1 MKVIYY
7 CYGSAHTSVLAAA
20 LHVGLLPLQEK
31 ADSETIKNLP
41 HYDQIESDQIGLP
54 IFYGQDESKNQVYIL
69 GLGGQRK
76 LMKQILYNYFQV
88 CEINTTDIIL
98 VSALVHA
105 NFWTKIGGF
114 LSRRCGIVTLGRP
127 LTIYSL
133 LQQYDCYVDLV
144 LNVKERLRQIAEA
157 D

>member
-20 LHVGLLPLQEK
+20 LHVGLLPLQKK

-41 HYDQIESDQIGLP
+41 YYDQVESDQIGSP
-54 IFYGQDESKNQVYIL
+54 ILYGEDDLKNQVYIL
-69 GLGGQRK
+69 GLGGERK
-76 LMKQILYNYFQV
+76 LMKQILYNYLELCGV
-88 CEINTTDIIL
+88 NTNDIMLIG
-98 VSALVHA
+98 ALTHA
-105 NFWTKIGGF
+105 NLWTKVGGF
-114 LSRRCGIVTLGRP
+114 LSRRCGIITLGRP

-133 LQQYDCYVDLV
+133 LKEYDCYVDLV
-144 LNVKERLRQIAEA
+144 LNVKQRLKQIAKA

>member
-31 ADSETIKNLP
+31 ADSEAIKNLP
-41 HYDQIESDQIGLP
+41 HYDQIESEQIGSP
-54 IFYGQDESKNQVYIL
+54 IFYGEDELKNQVYIL
-69 GLGGQRK
+69 GLGGQRE
-76 LMKQILYNYFQV
+76 LMKQILYNYLEL
-88 CEINTTDIIL
+88 CGINTADIML

-114 LSRRCGIVTLGRP
+114 LSRRCGIVALGRP

-133 LQQYDCYVDLV
+133 LQEYDCYVNLV
-144 LNVKERLRQIAEA
+144 SNVKQRLKQIAET